1 MKIELKFMVK
11 LKNLFSLTAIKWK
24 MKQQYSIF
32 RCFLGGGFY
41 IYELDKNTKFVSYS
55 KDALSHVFYVC
66 NGHEKIELN
75 WCEQWLKFKNENQV
89 VIDCGANIGYFSAI
103 LSQRCS
109 NIKILAIEGNDSTVK
124 ICQQTFNLL
133 NINTV
138 KIVPA
143 VLSDKSSEKY
153 VIPNIPGREAWQQAR
168 KVSSEPS
175 DHDTTCYTTTL
186 DELVDEFH
194 INPSLVKIDCEGHE
208 LEAFNGAKEL
218 ISAHKIRDIIFE
230 DYDHESYPNNL
241 TNFLEGYGYTIFKAV
256 SIFWQP
262 IVCSPTSQQVSR
274 SWEPTCY
281 IATID
286 PERVKNCVKKIG
298 WFSIHNIET

>member
-124 ICQQTFNLL
+124 IWQQTFNLL

-194 INPSLVKIDCEGHE
+194 INPSLVKIDCEGFE
-208 LEAFNGAKEL
+208 TLILKGA
-218 ISAHKIRDIIFE
+218 
-230 DYDHESYPNNL
+230 NNL
-241 TNFLEGYGYTIFKAV
+241 LSTIRPAFMIECNDKALIQAETNRNELLNLLRKYNYKLFHLCSFTG
-256 SIFWQP
+256 WQP
-262 IVCSPTSQQVSR
+262 FGLEVYNDFPSTEFNFAAIPNDDENLTR
-274 SWEPTCY
+274 WN
-281 IATID
+281 
-286 PERVKNCVKKIG
+286 K
-298 WFSIHNIET
+298 SIQNILD

>member
-1 MKIELKFMVK
+1 LRAIEYRF
-11 LKNLFSLTAIKWK
+11 FSKT
-24 MKQQYSIF
+24 
-32 RCFLGGGFY
+32 
-41 IYELDKNTKFVSYS
+41 
-55 KDALSHVFYVC
+55 
-66 NGHEKIELN
+66 
-75 WCEQWLKFKNENQV
+75 NENIKTV
-89 VIDCGANIGYFSAI
+89 LLPWKSEIKVHCNDDIGHSILMTGIYDLIVTEILWRLINKGEIAVDVGANIGYMTSLMAAKVTSSGKVYSYEAHPEIFQELSENLNIWNEQLNWQHIQIQHCAI
-103 LSQRCS
+103 SDQVGELQLIIPDQFKTNRGLS
-109 NIKILAIEGNDSTVK
+109 KIGTSKNCDHSYSVPSSKLDI
-124 ICQQTFNLL
+124 LL
-133 NINTV
+133 NYESDIE
-138 KIVPA
+138 IG
-143 VLSDKSSEKY
+143 VL
-153 VIPNIPGREAWQQAR
+153 
-168 KVSSEPS
+168 
-175 DHDTTCYTTTL
+175 
-186 DELVDEFH
+186 
-194 INPSLVKIDCEGHE
+194 KIDIEGHE

>member
-153 VIPNIPGREAWQQAR
+153 IIPNIPGREAWQQAR

-194 INPSLVKIDCEGHE
+194 INPSLVKIDCEGFE
-208 LEAFNGAKEL
+208 TLILKGA
-218 ISAHKIRDIIFE
+218 
-230 DYDHESYPNNL
+230 NNL
-241 TNFLEGYGYTIFKAV
+241 LSTIRPAFMIECNDKALIQAETNRDELLNLLRKYNYKLFHLCSFTDFQPFGLEVDNDFPSTEFNLAAIPNDNENLIKWNK
-256 SIFWQP
+256 SI
-262 IVCSPTSQQVSR
+262 
-274 SWEPTCY
+274 E
-281 IATID
+281 
-286 PERVKNCVKKIG
+286 
-298 WFSIHNIET
+298 NILDQL

>member
-1 MKIELKFMVK
+1 MVNF
-11 LKNLFSLTAIKWK
+11 KNLFSLTAIQWK
-24 MKQQYSIF
+24 IKQQYSIL

-41 IYELDKNTKFVSYS
+41 IYKLDKNTKFVSYS

-75 WCEQWLKFKNENQV
+75 WCEKWLKFKNENQV

-109 NIKILAIEGNDSTVK
+109 NIKVLAIEGNDSTVK

-168 KVSSEPS
+168 KLSSELS
-175 DHDTTCYTTTL
+175 DYDTTCYTTTL

-194 INPSLVKIDCEGHE
+194 INPSLVKIDCEGFE
-208 LEAFNGAKEL
+208 TLILKGANNL
-218 ISAHKIRDIIFE
+218 LSKIRPAFMIECNDKA
-230 DYDHESYPNNL
+230 L
-241 TNFLEGYGYTIFKAV
+241 TQAQTNRNELLNFLRKNNYKLFHLSSFTGFQPFGLEVDNDFPSTEFNFAAIPNDNENLIRWNK
-256 SIFWQP
+256 SI
-262 IVCSPTSQQVSR
+262 
-274 SWEPTCY
+274 E
-281 IATID
+281 
-286 PERVKNCVKKIG
+286 
-298 WFSIHNIET
+298 NILD

>member
-1 MKIELKFMVK
+1 MVK

-32 RCFLGGGFY
+32 RCFSGGGFY
-41 IYELDKNTKFVSYS
+41 IYRLDKKTKFVSYS

-75 WCEQWLKFKNENQV
+75 WCEQWLKCKNEDQV
-89 VIDCGANIGYFSAI
+89 LIDCGANIGYFSAV

-109 NIKILAIEGNDSTVK
+109 NIKVIAIEGNDSTVK

-168 KVSSEPS
+168 KLSSELS
-175 DHDTTCYTTTL
+175 DYDTDCYTTTL

-194 INPSLVKIDCEGHE
+194 ANPSLVKIDCEGFETLILKGADNLLSKIRPAFMIECNDNALIQAETNRHE
-208 LEAFNGAKEL
+208 LLNLLRKYNYKLFHLCSFTGWQPFGLEVGNDFPSTEFNFAA
-218 ISAHKIRDIIFE
+218 I
-230 DYDHESYPNNL
+230 PNDDENL
-241 TNFLEGYGYTIFKAV
+241 TRWNK
-256 SIFWQP
+256 SIQ
-262 IVCSPTSQQVSR
+262 
-274 SWEPTCY
+274 
-281 IATID
+281 
-286 PERVKNCVKKIG
+286 
-298 WFSIHNIET
+298 NILH